1 MLNFAAER
9 RLKAFIAT
17 IFCFYQSM
25 PYLCFCTAL
34 QETALPVRTQMR
46 KLPRSATLVTTTIT
60 IYKNKNN
67 VKQQKSDSVIL
78 DKP

>member
-1 MLNFAAER
+1 MLTFVPEARE
-9 RLKAFIAT
+9 KSFIAS

-46 KLPRSATLVTTTIT
+46 KLPRCCNNGHNNNNNLQKQKQCLTT
-60 IYKNKNN
+60 K
-67 VKQQKSDSVIL
+67 V
-78 DKP
+78 

>member
-1 MLNFAAER
+1 MLTFVPRSLE
-9 RLKAFIAT
+9 KSFIAS

-46 KLPRSATLVTTTIT
+46 KLPRSATMVTTTIT

-67 VKQQKSDSVIL
+67 V
-78 DKP
+78 